1 MITVD
6 SGDGKGPVK
15 MSKSEGNFF
24 TVNELVTK
32 YSADPVRV
40 VLASAGDT
48 MDDATF
54 IKENVN
60 KAILKLHHLYE
71 FFSKNFNK
79 ESFGNYRG
87 NDYTEET

>member
-1 MITVD
+1 
-6 SGDGKGPVK
+6 
-15 MSKSEGNFF
+15 
-24 TVNELVTK
+24 
-32 YSADPVRV
+32 
-40 VLASAGDT
+40 
-48 MDDATF
+48 MDDAAF

-79 ESFGNYRG
+79 ESFDKFRG